1 MILDSSFSIPVALAG
16 VLALLGLG
24 LYGLLTGR
32 NLIKIIVALQFL
44 VKAAELALVT
54 AGYASGQINLGQTLA
69 VTVLVADTVVAVV
82 ALALAV
88 QVQRRFGTLDVTELS
103 TLRR

>member
-1 MILDSSFSIPVALAG
+1 MIPASSFSIPVALAG
-16 VLALLGLG
+16 VLALLALG

-54 AGYASGQINLGQTLA
+54 AGYASGQIHLGQTLA

-103 TLRR
+103 TLRS

>member
-1 MILDSSFSIPVALAG
+1 MILDAPFSIPVALAG
-16 VLALLGLG
+16 VLGLLALG

-32 NLIKIIVALQFL
+32 NLIKIIAALQFL

-82 ALALAV
+82 ALAMAV